1 MKIKKEITTAEKI
14 ERNLFSDPGQQL
26 ILTPKEQEI
35 QSRYKAIFT
44 LWLNKPEMRE
54 SEIVKWVKK
63 SYNLGDTSALRDVTN
78 VKLILGN
85 VRNASKE
92 WQRYMVI
99 DMLKRAF
106 EIAKAQKDPKAM
118 AIAADKLGKY
128 TKLDQ
133 DEGEP
138 MPWDQIIPPTF
149 EPTGNIEVLDAS
161 LVDSDIEE
169 KRAKLRAK
177 FNSIT
182 G

>member
-14 ERNLFSDPGQQL
+14 ERNLFSDHGNQV

-35 QSRYKAIFT
+35 QARYKGIFT
-44 LWLNKPEMRE
+44 MWLNKPELRE
-54 SEIVKWVKK
+54 SKIVEWAMKAFHIEK
-63 SYNLGDTSALRDVTN
+63 SAAWRDVSA
-78 VKLILGN
+78 VKAILGN

-99 DMLKRAF
+99 DMLKTAY
-106 EIAKAQKDPKAM
+106 ELAKTQKDPKAM

-133 DEGEP
+133 EEGEP

-149 EPTGNIEVLDAS
+149 EPVGEIEVLDQS

-169 KRAKLRAK
+169 KRARLRAK
-177 FNSIT
+177 YKGQIE
-182 G
+182 